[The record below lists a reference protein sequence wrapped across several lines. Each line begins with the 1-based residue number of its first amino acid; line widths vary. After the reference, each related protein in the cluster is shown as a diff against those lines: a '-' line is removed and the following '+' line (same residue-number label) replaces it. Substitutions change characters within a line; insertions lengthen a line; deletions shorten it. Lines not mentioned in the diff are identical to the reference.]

1 MNGTNQMNQAIIRG
15 FAAVICCL
23 FFSNP
28 AFAHR
33 VILFGWVEGDR
44 VMTQSKFSSN
54 RVVKGGDI
62 TVFDVEG
69 NPLLKGKTDDT
80 GEFSFQIPGRESLKI
95 VLFGGASHRAEWVIS
110 ESELASASENHQHMA
125 RDSVPDPGVVMVKG
139 HCSEQEIEAAVEKVM
154 DLKLRPVLKYIAES
168 RQHAISLGDVVGGF
182 GYIMGL
188 VGLVTYLRFRP
199 RKRQDA

>member
-1 MNGTNQMNQAIIRG
+1 MNQAIIRG
-15 FAAVICCL
+15 FAILICCF

-28 AFAHR
+28 VFAHR

-62 TVFDVEG
+62 TVFDMGG
-69 NPLLKGKTDDT
+69 NPLLKGKTDDK

-95 VLFGGASHRAEWVIS
+95 VLFGGASHRAEWVIP
-110 ESELASASENHQHMA
+110 ESELVSASETHQHVA
-125 RDSVPDPGVVMVKG
+125 DGSAPDPGAEVIKG
-139 HCSEQEIEAAVEKVM
+139 RCSEKEIEVVVEKVM
-154 DLKLRPVLKYIAES
+154 DRKLRPVLKYIAES
-168 RQHAISLGDVVGGF
+168 RQHAVSLSDVIGGF

-188 VGLVTYLRFRP
+188 VGLVTYLKYRP
-199 RKRQDA
+199 KKRQDA